1 MGLISSSVGSQLMP
15 TVDGGRCFLGKGLDL
30 EGLAK
35 IQKLTPISSVCQM
48 PQEGAW
54 RELQWEG
61 KRPPSKFQSAG
72 AGLISWA
79 EDGGTV
85 ISWLHGLH

>member
-1 MGLISSSVGSQLMP
+1 M
-15 TVDGGRCFLGKGLDL
+15 DGGAVFPGKRPGF
-30 EGLAK
+30 GALAK
-35 IQKLTPISSVCQM
+35 TQKPTPISSVCRM
-48 PQEGAW
+48 PQGGAW

-61 KRPPSKFQSAG
+61 KRPPSKFQSPG

-85 ISWLHGLH
+85 ISWLHGRLH